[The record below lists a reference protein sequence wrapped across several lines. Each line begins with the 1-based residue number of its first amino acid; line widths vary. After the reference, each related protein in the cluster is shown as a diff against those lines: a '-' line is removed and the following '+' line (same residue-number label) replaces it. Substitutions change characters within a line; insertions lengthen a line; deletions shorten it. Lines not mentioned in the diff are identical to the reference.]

1 MENLF
6 FCFFKNQQLPVTE
19 YTNVWTQL
27 APAEMHKHNFFEFLI
42 PTAGNTK
49 NIYKG
54 LVQNL
59 SPGEVILMRPNIDE
73 HAISSPPNTVH
84 QHRDVYIWPE
94 KMKKICAMLSADL
107 YDKIMSAE
115 DPLHFNIDMDKLQLL
130 QKQLDQF
137 DLEKSDVID
146 YESYHTC
153 IVFELMAFYINY
165 QIHHLSALP
174 AWLQSLLSRLNKPE
188 FMALSIDEIIA
199 STNYSRGYVF
209 GAFKQFM
216 GKSIG
221 KYVTE
226 NRMNY
231 STILLADTD
240 LPISQIATILGYDSQ
255 NSYTRNF
262 QDQFAVTPAVWRKR
276 NRSNSI
282 KDNNIFS

>member
-6 FCFFKNQQLPVTE
+6 FCFFEHEKLPVTE
-19 YTNVWTQL
+19 YTHPYTRP
-27 APAEMHKHNFFEFLI
+27 APMHKHNFFEFLI
-42 PTAGNTK
+42 PIAGRTE

-54 LVQNL
+54 TVQSL
-59 SPGEVILMRPNIDE
+59 SPGEIFLLRPNDE
-73 HAISSPPNTVH
+73 HEIAVSQDTPH
-84 QHRDVYIWPE
+84 LHRDVYIWPE

-153 IVFELMAFYINY
+153 IVFELLAFYIDY

-174 AWLQSLLSRLNKPE
+174 AWLQALLSRLNKPE
-188 FMALSIDEIIA
+188 FMALPIDEIIA

-221 KYVTE
+221 RYVTE

-231 STILLADTD
+231 STILLANTD
-240 LPISQIATILGYDSQ
+240 LPISQIATMLGYDSQ

-262 QDQFAVTPAVWRKR
+262 QEQFGVTPALWRKR
-276 NRSNSI
+276 NRSNSL
-282 KDNNIFS
+282 KDKNIFS

>member
-6 FCFFKNQQLPVTE
+6 FCIFEHEKLPVTE
-19 YTNVWTQL
+19 YTHPYTRP
-27 APAEMHKHNFFEFLI
+27 APMHKHNFFEFLVPI
-42 PTAGNTK
+42 AGRTE

-54 LVQNL
+54 TVQNL
-59 SPGEVILMRPNIDE
+59 SPGEILLLRPNDE
-73 HAISSPPNTVH
+73 HEIAIPQDTSH
-84 QHRDVYIWPE
+84 LHRDVYIWPE

-115 DPLHFNIDMDKLQLL
+115 DPIHFNIDMDKLQLL
-130 QKQLDQF
+130 QKQLNQF

-153 IVFELMAFYINY
+153 VVFELLAFYIEY

-174 AWLQSLLSRLNKPE
+174 AWLQSLLSALNKPE
-188 FMALSIDEIIA
+188 FMALPIDEIIA

-231 STILLADTD
+231 STVLLANSD
-240 LPISQIATILGYDSQ
+240 LPISQIATMLGYDSQ

-262 QDQFAVTPAVWRKR
+262 QDQFGVTPALWRKR
-276 NRSNSI
+276 NRSNSM
-282 KDNNIFS
+282 KDKNIFS